1 MWRVCLLQVGAVDV
15 LVSPESGPTAA
26 FLEVL
31 PFLSLSIL
39 TLCCFS
45 LFCSLFKLAF
55 QSFTE
60 SVDSTYGCLLA
71 GGRVVVA
78 TANWWEL
85 FLFSFYQIDKK
96 NRCGHETQVVD
107 AKQLLF
113 SPIFALPSCY
123 KQPQLIPP
131 SQQPWVPCDNGHLP
145 MVTGGVSIQMNFASS
160 PCLFGQN
167 QGARNNIYI
176 YDIID
181 NIYDINMMIYIS
193 SY

>member
-113 SPIFALPSCY
+113 SPLWE
-123 KQPQLIPP
+123 IPCP
-131 SQQPWVPCDNGHLP
+131 VPYQVVINNHNQYLHHNNHDCHCAIDHLP
-145 MVTGGVSIQMNFASS
+145 MVIGGISIQMNFASS
-160 PCLFGQN
+160 PCLSGQN
-167 QGARNNIYI
+167 QGAGLRTPQQIFKRNYR
-176 YDIID
+176 
-181 NIYDINMMIYIS
+181 
-193 SY
+193 